1 MTRTLLVTAW
11 MILLPVA
18 ASLQAQSLA
27 GVAKK
32 GEEESAKTR
41 QEQSAD
47 DKRKSDKPP
56 TKVYT
61 NKDLVDV
68 PPAAAAS
75 SRSETGTASSS
86 SKTTSVEPTT
96 TTKDESWWRSR
107 AVTLR
112 RTLADD
118 QTKLASAKAHYD
130 ALPNQAQGPLG
141 APVVEAWMKAK
152 EEITRLTAIVV
163 NDQRALADFE
173 EEARRAGVLPGWIRE
188 R

>member
-1 MTRTLLVTAW
+1 MTRTLLATAW
-11 MILLPVA
+11 VVLLPVA
-18 ASLQAQSLA
+18 AALQAQSLA
-27 GVAKK
+27 GAAKK
-32 GEEESAKTR
+32 AEEESTKTK
-41 QEQSAD
+41 QEQSVD
-47 DKRKSDKPP
+47 DKKKSDKPP

-68 PPAAAAS
+68 PPAAAAPS
-75 SRSETGTASSS
+75 PSETGAASSN
-86 SKTTSVEPTT
+86 SKTTSVEPTP

-118 QTKLASAKAHYD
+118 QTKLAAAKAHYD
-130 ALPNQAQGPLG
+130 ALPDQAKGPLG

-152 EEITRLTAIVV
+152 EAITRLTATVV